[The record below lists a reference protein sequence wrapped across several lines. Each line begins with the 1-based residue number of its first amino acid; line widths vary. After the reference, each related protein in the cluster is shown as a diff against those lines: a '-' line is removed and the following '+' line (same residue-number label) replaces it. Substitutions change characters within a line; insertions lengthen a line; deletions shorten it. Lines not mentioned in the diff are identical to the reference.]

1 VFLLDLVTCR
11 VESHFAGNHIAA
23 SRRPSVNEMGQS
35 VARAQTTGTGDK
47 SSSPIATGGEVFPDG
62 NLLEIVRDRS
72 RAARPALLH
81 WDRKH
86 ATVAPEIVIR
96 GRHYIPLEIDASLW
110 RHLRLPSGFVA
121 CGSTTQLFDRIRSL
135 ITKYSGLS
143 DGYATLLTHFVLSSF
158 FVDCLQTAPCVVL
171 HGCADAEA
179 VALLRLLGWFCR
191 HPVLLTDAGLSVPDC
206 LRPTRLISQPH
217 ANTKKLLAPL
227 QLSGFVTS
235 RNGSLQEISSATAIY
250 LGDWE
255 LRSPFIDSCLRIPIT
270 PARVLVSSSDEQR
283 EAAVI
288 EDVQNQMLS
297 YRVVH
302 FGKVQASDFDAP
314 KFSGSIRGLARS
326 LGACIVDAPD
336 LQASLVM
343 QLQGHDEALR
353 LDRISHIHSVLVEAL
368 LVCCHERRPAVYVK
382 QIADVANII
391 LSRQGE
397 LFELSAREAGGKL
410 KTLGF
415 RTTRLDSAGRG
426 LYVLGEN
433 CRRIHELGTLYRVP
447 SLKERL
453 PGCPHCREL

>member
-1 VFLLDLVTCR
+1 
-11 VESHFAGNHIAA
+11 
-23 SRRPSVNEMGQS
+23 M
-35 VARAQTTGTGDK
+35 GTGEK
-47 SSSPIATGGEVFPDG
+47 PYSPTATGGEVFPDG

-72 RAARPALLH
+72 EAARPALLR

-96 GRHYIPLEIDASLW
+96 GRHYVPLEIDASLW

-121 CGSTTQLFDRIRSL
+121 CGSTTQLFDRIRNL
-135 ITKYSGLS
+135 IAKYSGLS
-143 DGYATLLTHFVLSSF
+143 DGYATLLTHFVFSSF

-191 HPVLLTDAGLSVPDC
+191 HPVLLSDPGLSVPEC
-206 LRPTRLISQPH
+206 LRPTRLISQSH
-217 ANTKKLLAPL
+217 TSTEKLLAPL

-235 RNGSLQEISSATAIY
+235 RNGSLREISSATAIY
-250 LGDWE
+250 LGDGN
-255 LRSPFIDSCLRIPIT
+255 LRSPFLDSCLRVPIT

-288 EDVQNQMLS
+288 EDVQNQLLS
-297 YRVVH
+297 YRLVH
-302 FGKVQASDFDAP
+302 FGKVQVSDFDAP
-314 KFSGSIRGLARS
+314 EFSGSIRGLARS

-343 QLQGHDEALR
+343 ELQGHDEAVR
-353 LDRISHIHSVLVEAL
+353 LDRISHIHSILIEAL
-368 LVCCHERRPAVYVK
+368 LVCCHERRPAVYVRE
-382 QIADVANII
+382 IADLTNDI

-397 LFELSAREAGGKL
+397 FFELSAREVGGKL

-426 LYVLGEN
+426 LYVLGET
-433 CRRIHELGTLYRVP
+433 CKRIHELGTLYCVP
-447 SLKERL
+447 SLKEGL
-453 PGCPHCREL
+453 PGCPHCQKLGAR